1 MLQRLILAGAIRSFN
16 MKGFIA
22 EIRRKYRIQK
32 YTDLISR
39 IRECII
45 CNEWDFSQAADYLM
59 LNRKERQ
66 HCLNI
71 IETKAE
77 SIEGAVAHYFSNSS
91 SQ

>member
-1 MLQRLILAGAIRSFN
+1 MEN
-16 MKGFIA
+16 FIA
-22 EIRRKYRIQK
+22 EVRMQYRILKYSDLIRR
-32 YTDLISR
+32 L
-39 IRECII
+39 RECII

-59 LNRKERQ
+59 LNSKERQ

-77 SIEGAVAHYFSNSS
+77 SIEGALAHYFSNSS

>member
-1 MLQRLILAGAIRSFN
+1 MLQRLILVGAIRSFN

-22 EIRRKYRIQK
+22 EIRRRYRIQK

-59 LNRKERQ
+59 LTRKECQ
-66 HCLNI
+66 HCLGI
-71 IETKAE
+71 MQIKAE
-77 SIEGAVAHYFSNSS
+77 SIEGAVDYYFSK
-91 SQ
+91 